1 MLTHELH
8 AGSFTR
14 IGESCVTCEDTTS
27 RIIWAAVVCTLLFVV
42 VCYSMHSQRSKRGS
56 TKLSTTSAVRI
67 GLTYVQLASLSMPV
81 RAARCWVAVLRANP
95 FTWTLAA
102 VPSGLADTYAS
113 HAAAPG
119 LCDRPAGTRT

>member
-1 MLTHELH
+1 M
-8 AGSFTR
+8 A
-14 IGESCVTCEDTTS
+14 CEDTTS
-27 RIIWAAVVCTLLFVV
+27 RIIWAAVVCTLLFVI
-42 VCYSMHSQRSKRGS
+42 VCYSVHSQRSKRGS

-81 RAARCWVAVLRANP
+81 CAAGCWVAVVRANP
-95 FTWTLAA
+95 ATWTLAA